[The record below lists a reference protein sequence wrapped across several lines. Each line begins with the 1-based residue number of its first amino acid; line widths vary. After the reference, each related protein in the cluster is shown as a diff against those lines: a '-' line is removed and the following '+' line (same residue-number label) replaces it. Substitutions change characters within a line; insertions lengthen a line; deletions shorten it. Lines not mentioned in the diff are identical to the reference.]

1 MIEIKY
7 TASLKHGKFLKVD
20 GDNSADITYTAP
32 ASELPE
38 IIKHTLLSGKSFEV
52 TIREAN
58 ENQK

>member
-1 MIEIKY
+1 MIEITFK
-7 TASLKHGKFLKVD
+7 ASLKHGKFLKVD
-20 GDNSADITYTAP
+20 GDNTYTAP

-58 ENQK
+58 ENQKS